1 MMYKIDELSLLSGI
15 DIPIPE
21 LSLSVHCPSLKEI
34 AHIGERQF
42 FQSSQILTFS
52 TADFLK
58 TVGKDF
64 PEEDRIAISSLS
76 NFELLMKMSETDK
89 KLVPDILLLL
99 TLLFPNH
106 MIDVEERFI
115 MLRTTGEKPHTTLI
129 NAQNFSV
136 LQEVVK
142 VILCLQSGDKKEDF
156 NPKGDLAREIAEKI
170 KKGREKV
177 AALKG
182 ETEKEQASF
191 LSKYISSLAIGTKTN
206 TLKDLFDLTLFQF
219 YNQLERFSLYEQYT
233 MGIKSALAG
242 ASNVEHVDW
251 MQNIEK

>member
-1 MMYKIDELSLLSGI
+1 MYKIDELTLLSGI
-15 DIPIPE
+15 DIAIPE
-21 LSLSVHCPSLKEI
+21 LSLSIHPPTLREI
-34 AHIGERQF
+34 SYVGESQF
-42 FQSSQILTFS
+42 FQGAQLLIYSVE
-52 TADFLK
+52 DFIK
-58 TVGKDF
+58 KSREGIS
-64 PEEDRIAISSLS
+64 EEDRIAISTLS
-76 NFELLMKMSETDK
+76 NFELLMKMSEADPMIK
-89 KLVPDILLLL
+89 PNMLILL